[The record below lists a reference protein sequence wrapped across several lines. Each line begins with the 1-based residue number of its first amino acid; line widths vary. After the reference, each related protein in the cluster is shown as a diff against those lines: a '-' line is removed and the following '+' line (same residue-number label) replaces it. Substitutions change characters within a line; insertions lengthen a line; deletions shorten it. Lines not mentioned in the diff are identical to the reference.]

1 MISLSEFLQIMQK
14 YFSDQIRS
22 DKTGRFSAKDFMQN
36 LFTDF
41 TAPGDAKE
49 YSLSIS
55 SDIAARILNGTKP
68 LKTTEAAKL
77 LTYIDESSFEDF
89 YNSCGFSSSGED
101 KIIDAF
107 AKVGVDIS
115 KGVPEGITE
124 ALKSILGEIVSKPKQ
139 TSIRYAEFTANNQVK
154 IGKNTYNLPKALEFT
169 DDVQY
174 EENKYVDALLEVY
187 SQDNKIDK
195 ITMDNIDET
204 PLYSNHIKL
213 QRRLYCSAQSVLH
226 QIRDSNLFI
235 DGVTEFAAAENEI
248 FDSISQVLIRAYKN
262 GLERANTTLDYVI
275 TIPNWKSNL
284 CQNGNGLIGN
294 GEKQGIIHMLVNDG
308 KIKWV
313 YEYDTDI

>member
-1 MISLSEFLQIMQK
+1 MIPLSDFLQIMQK
-14 YFSDQIRS
+14 YFSEQIRS
-22 DKTGRFSAKDFMQN
+22 NKTGRFSAKDFMQN
-36 LFTDF
+36 LFTAF
-41 TAPGDAKE
+41 TAPGEAKE
-49 YSLSIS
+49 YSIDVSG
-55 SDIAARILNGTKP
+55 DIASRVLNGTKT
-68 LKTTEAAKL
+68 LKKPEAAKL

-89 YNSCGFSSSGED
+89 YYSCEFSSSGED
-101 KIIDAF
+101 EIIDAF

-115 KGVPEGITE
+115 EDIPEGITE
-124 ALKSILGEIVSKPKQ
+124 TLKGILKEIVSKQKQ
-139 TSIRYAEFTANNQVK
+139 TSIRYAEFTAKNQVK

-187 SQDNKIDK
+187 SQDNKTDK

-204 PLYSNHIKL
+204 PLYSAHIKL

-226 QIRDSNLFI
+226 QIRDSNLFT
-235 DGVTEFAAAENEI
+235 DGVAEFAAVENEI

-262 GLERANTTLDYVI
+262 GLERVNTTLDYVI
-275 TIPNWKSNL
+275 TIPNWKSYL